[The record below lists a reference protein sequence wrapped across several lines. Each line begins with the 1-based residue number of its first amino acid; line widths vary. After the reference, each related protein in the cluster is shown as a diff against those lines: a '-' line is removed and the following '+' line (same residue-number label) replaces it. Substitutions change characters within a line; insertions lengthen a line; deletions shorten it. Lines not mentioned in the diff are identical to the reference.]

1 MTAPTHPPLRGTG
14 PLPLTVGAL
23 FERAAKIF
31 ADRPAILDHQR
42 QWSFLELDA
51 QRLQAAR
58 AFFAAGVQKGD
69 SVAVWAPNLAEYVVA
84 VAGLQSIG
92 AVLIPLNTR
101 FKTAEVQYILGK
113 SRAVIVLTLEEF
125 AGNRYVDMLRAA
137 DLPALQ
143 KTILLRGQA
152 DGTQAWADF
161 LAAGAA
167 AAAAGGEA
175 FAQQL
180 ALRMR
185 EVGPDDIHD
194 MMFTSGTTGSPKAVR
209 FTHRQSIECYDE
221 FSTRMGALNEHDRYL
236 VINPFFHTFGYKAG
250 WLSCVMRGA
259 CIHPVESFD
268 AEEVMRRIQAERI
281 TVLPG
286 PPTIFSSILAHPR
299 RHLYDLS
306 SLRVSLTGATM
317 IPIELIRQ
325 MSTELKIDIIES
337 AYGLTETCGLVSTTL
352 PEDPL
357 ELVAHTVGT
366 AIRGMHVKCIDAQGQ
381 DLGPDAPGEIVLRGK
396 AVLHEYVDDPDGT
409 AAAFTADGYFRTGDL
424 GTIDAQGNIRI
435 TGRLKDVYI
444 VGGFNCYPAEIEHML
459 RQMEGIDQVAVIGVP
474 DERLGEVGKACIIR
488 QRGATLTA
496 QDVVAWAGRT
506 MANFKVPR
514 YVAFM
519 DSFPLNAS
527 LKVLKTQLRDMHDPR
542 SERVEP
548 KP

>member
-1 MTAPTHPPLRGTG
+1 
-14 PLPLTVGAL
+14 
-23 FERAAKIF
+23 
-31 ADRPAILDHQR
+31 
-42 QWSFLELDA
+42 
-51 QRLQAAR
+51 
-58 AFFAAGVQKGD
+58 
-69 SVAVWAPNLAEYVVA
+69 
-84 VAGLQSIG
+84 
-92 AVLIPLNTR
+92 
-101 FKTAEVQYILGK
+101 
-113 SRAVIVLTLEEF
+113 
-125 AGNRYVDMLRAA
+125 
-137 DLPALQ
+137 
-143 KTILLRGQA
+143 
-152 DGTQAWADF
+152 
-161 LAAGAA
+161 
-167 AAAAGGEA
+167 
-175 FAQQL
+175 
-180 ALRMR
+180 
-185 EVGPDDIHD
+185 
-194 MMFTSGTTGSPKAVR
+194 
-209 FTHRQSIECYDE
+209 
-221 FSTRMGALNEHDRYL
+221 
-236 VINPFFHTFGYKAG
+236 
-250 WLSCVMRGA
+250 
-259 CIHPVESFD
+259 
-268 AEEVMRRIQAERI
+268 MRRIQAERI

-488 QRGATLTA
+488 YEPGGKNQSHKVIEVTDLAEQKPA
-496 QDVVAWAGRT
+496 QKRAD
-506 MANFKVPR
+506 
-514 YVAFM
+514 
-519 DSFPLNAS
+519 
-527 LKVLKTQLRDMHDPR
+527 
-542 SERVEP
+542 
-548 KP
+548 